1 MEGGPWAS
9 NSRLES
15 KRGIFARENEERLRF
30 VFTDGQRCVA
40 GWREVEGDPLGDVIA
55 RVGTYIFLGSSACI
69 HTYIHRYR
77 SGDAHECMYL
87 LYVV

>member
-30 VFTDGQRCVA
+30 VFTDGQTCGA
-40 GWREVEGDPLGDVIA
+40 GWREVEGDPQGDVIA
-55 RVGTYIFLGSSACI
+55 RVGTYSWAVAHAYIR
-69 HTYIHRYR
+69 TYIGTDLVMPTNVCTY
-77 SGDAHECMYL
+77 CM
-87 LYVV
+87 